1 MNPFI
6 FLATTTSTT
15 NSASTG
21 WQANSITGALESDAF
36 NNVSNTI
43 SQTGNSA
50 IYLGMMIIGFL
61 GVIGL
66 LIACAGIMFGNSVT
80 RSDQKTKLLWILVA
94 LIIAFGA
101 IAIVGLA
108 QVIGSGLFS
117 TGTTTASLSM
127 PFVT

>member
-6 FLATTTSTT
+6 FLAANTNTA
-15 NSASTG
+15 NSAATG

-66 LIACAGIMFGNSVT
+66 LIACAGIMFGNSMM
-80 RSDQKTKLLWILVA
+80 RSEQKTKLLWIFVA
-94 LIIAFGA
+94 LILAFGA
-101 IAIVGLA
+101 ISIVGLT

-117 TGTTTASLSM
+117 TGTTTASLIM
-127 PFVT
+127 PFMV